1 MASFI
6 SKLFTAPH
14 SRGAESQRSARLRR
28 GVRRRP
34 EAALAVQSLEPRL
47 ALTVYAASG
56 DAGSVV
62 PLTGGGFA
70 YNIVIDDTV
79 DGSGYGRDAYL
90 QRGSDGTQYFLLDN
104 NPGFSSPKRL
114 GVQSPTLG
122 TCNTIFVTSGSRQG
136 ASNANNPAVNSS
148 TYNYTLPSA
157 SPLGVSGTVTIG
169 TPGGNLSFDY
179 SGSALSFRGGASTDG
194 GLTTW
199 TITLNNPTAWT
210 TAQYEAPTASVSLF
224 GATSTLSFNF
234 TDTVTKAPK
243 AINSAAISND
253 SYLYFHSQTNPQSFT
268 AFAGQNFDQ
277 RLIADLQPVGS
288 SVSINSPWLASLG
301 SAGDQPFYS
310 AYDGGYNAG
319 QISLYATSINVNQT
333 ATTTSRFAAG
343 STSRRQSGFNTP
355 TLTTSVAAP
364 VNAQN
369 YAIEVTGSVAGS
381 TTTHGSLLVSQ
392 TGSLLG
398 SGGGAAVSMT
408 VTSDWADI
416 RFLGQVNVGSQN
428 YLLRAIGSQDQ
439 FDFTTRSASTGIATG
454 LVSGATVAMTLGQ
467 PAGGN
472 VDLRTNIA
480 NLRFDSGVNASSIPY
495 RYTVAIDEQNALQ
508 VDAVAASSGPIS
520 LKATGDMTVVGSAIR
535 TSNDISLISSGT
547 LSIAGDIST
556 ANGNVNLDAPT
567 ITLGSVVTAG
577 GTRGVTLVSRTGD
590 TTANALTRAGGTV
603 KQTVQVASIQNVDL
617 ATNGLAAVDGVAIN
631 AGDRVLL
638 KNQTTASQNG
648 IYVASA
654 GVWTRATDAD
664 TAGELPPGFAVFV
677 SGGTQTGGWTLL
689 NPATPILGQT
699 GLQFA
704 PVSAT
709 RTYDEVKAATTASIT
724 LSGTQTVD
732 GVALVDGDRV
742 LVKNQSNTAQNGIY
756 VVSAGAWQRS
766 GDADTTAELTTGSF
780 VFVRTGGT
788 VNGGKGFALA
798 NDVVQVGT
806 SPINFA
812 DFFTAASGSTSWA
825 PARVLPDTVVATT
838 VNILLTGLQT
848 VDGVTLAGGE
858 RVLVKNQINA
868 TENGVYIA
876 AAGVW
881 SRATDAD
888 AVSGLPRSTSVYVL
902 GGTQGQNTSWQF
914 NDSTQELGTTTA
926 NSANVTNLV
935 STTGLAVGM
944 LVTGA
949 GIPGGTVI
957 ASLGSNGTSLR
968 LSQNATLSGSL
979 TALSFVK
986 NTAVVVGTDPVVFIP
1001 VGGSMTIT
1009 AAKNIAG
1016 TSLLQGA
1023 TALLTAGTGGAAA
1036 SNLNTKTNFGR
1047 ISAAAP
1053 GPIVVTNA
1061 NSVELQNVS
1070 TGTAGGITVT
1080 ADGTITALSV
1090 AATGTAGTPGN
1101 VSLTSIYGDV
1111 VAESITSNLGNIG
1124 LTSINGDVAVTK
1136 ARLASANISAS
1147 SGSITA
1153 TADSAGAVITID
1165 GRLNAAG
1172 AAGVGDISLLSNAGQ
1187 LAFTGS
1193 ANVVAADQLVISTPN
1208 SVPTI
1213 ANGAQIAAARLDLTS
1228 QFGKGVNTPPA
1239 GLGTYQDVAINRTDA
1254 GDIVFTSASDL
1265 TVEGASTS
1273 DGSISFTAPNL
1284 SITGAILPQ
1293 GPGADAD
1300 VTLSATAGNLFID
1313 NTVTSQRDVT
1323 LSAKAGE
1330 VRSSTTGN
1338 ATALVTAPRDLTV
1351 NASSVA
1357 NILAKAT
1364 GLNSTMTAAGA
1375 SLAVTDTDGL
1385 NIKSVTLSGGGGT
1398 TATFTIGSAG
1408 SGGDATIGKIDAGS
1422 TGTVT
1427 INAYGNIIEDTVDA
1441 GVADIVAGTANLNS
1455 TTGRIAVD
1463 TDVDILSAG
1472 VQQKNQNLVIN
1483 DVGSSGLELRAVVG
1497 SNNANVNVTSKGT
1510 ITATNVTTT
1519 GTITLT
1525 STDPTSDI
1533 LVNQVSSAANTVTL
1547 SAGRSILEVT
1557 PGDATPDVTGSAV
1570 VLTAGTGSINVHLAA
1585 STVAATA
1592 TTLGS
1597 SITLKD
1603 DDSLALTGI
1612 TSNAGN
1618 AITVSA
1624 GGDVTQTGG
1633 ITGGGSLAVTNAAG
1647 SVILNR
1653 VDNDVA
1659 TVSVVNPGR
1668 VITYRDAT
1676 GFGIGAAGI
1685 SGGAV
1690 TLTGN
1695 GNLTQT
1701 GLITA
1706 TSLSVTDT
1714 AESIDFDLVGNNV
1727 ASLVASNGN
1736 RPVILRTATALQVT
1750 GIQAGATFLR
1760 VGGDLTQTAAINA
1773 SSLDVTASAGAV
1785 TLDRTDNVVTTF
1797 SGSNPGRSITFTDT
1811 TGFGIGANGLNGG
1824 AVVLAGNGNLT
1835 QTGLITA
1842 TSLSV
1847 TDTAGSIDF
1856 DLVGNKIGG
1865 LSAAN
1870 GNRPVIV
1877 RTATALQVTG
1887 LQAGAAF
1894 LRVGGDLTQTA
1905 AIKASSLDVTAS
1917 AGAVTLDRSDNVVAA
1932 FSGSNPGR
1940 SISFTDTT
1948 GFGIGANGLNG
1959 GAVVLVGNGN
1969 LTQTGLITATSL
1981 SVTDTAGSI
1990 DFDLVGNKIGGL
2002 SAANGNRPV
2011 IVRTATAL
2019 QVTGLQAGAAFLRV
2033 GGDLTQTA
2041 AIKASSLDLTA
2052 SAGAVSLTNAG
2063 NSVGTLGVVSNP
2075 GGDVSFVNA
2084 GTFAT
2089 TAITAGTAA
2098 VGDGNILL
2106 KSISGDINVNGKLTA
2121 LNDRVTLEARNGTF
2135 TLAAPPV
2142 SIDAEIL
2149 VYYVLTPPTYSP
2161 GQVPTIVAA
2170 NGDLTI
2176 SQSGPITF
2184 GGYTTD
2190 GNITIT
2196 GTSVTINGL
2205 LQTTGIGKTVLITA
2219 TAGDIAFVA
2228 AGAIDNAPA
2237 LLGTT
2242 TLSATGTITALAGA
2256 KVSGA
2261 TTSLTVGQAVTFP
2274 GTIDATTL
2282 NATGAGTAISLTG
2295 SNTLGT
2301 VGITKGS
2308 DVVVNDTTGPLALS
2322 GITATGSVTVTAA
2335 GAVTQTGGIS
2345 GGALSVIANG
2355 NPITLNTQ
2363 NNSVTSFASS
2373 NGAGNIAFKDTAGG
2387 LALAVVTGGTVTID
2401 AAGAVTQ
2408 TGAVT
2413 AGAFT
2418 VNAAGNAI
2426 TLNTQ
2431 NNAVTSFASSNAA
2444 GDITFKDTAGTLA
2457 LAGVTGG
2464 TVTINAVGAVSQ
2476 TGAVN
2481 VGAFTVNAAGNGITL
2496 NTQNNAVT
2504 SFASSNGVGNI
2515 AFKDT
2520 AGGLVLAGVTGG
2532 TVTIDAV
2539 GAVSQ
2544 TGAVNATALVVNA
2557 VGKAITLNTQA
2568 NTLGSFSSSN
2578 AGGSITLA
2586 DTSGDLTLD
2595 TITSGP
2601 LTVVAAGKVL
2611 ANQVQVTGAATITTA
2626 NGGGLDVGPLANGR
2640 LTSTGQ
2646 LDLRG
2651 VQGQVR
2657 LINGGQIS
2665 GSPILVNSTYTINVG
2680 GVITT
2685 TDQLNQAVATVNTMP
2700 TIVGSTYEILVGA
2713 NLVLSQTIVANRPM
2727 TLRGTSGAITLNG
2740 SATATTGMTVNA
2752 GGSGSRIT
2760 SLAFSGFSGTGV
2772 QLNAAQNVAVSGVT
2786 VNYSGYGLSVSGAS
2800 TGSTV
2805 RGNVFN
2811 FCPNAIVLTSATGVT
2826 IGGTAAGQ
2834 PNRINS
2840 SARAGVFATGF
2851 CTGSSVIKTVFLQ
2864 TPTPYN
2870 VRAARNIRIV
2880 N

>member
-1856 DLVGNKIGG
+1856 DVVGNKIGS
-1865 LSAAN
+1865 LSASN

-1877 RTATALQVTG
+1877 RTAAALQVTG
-1887 LQAGAAF
+1887 IQAGATF

-1905 AIKASSLDVTAS
+1905 AI
-1917 AGAVTLDRSDNVVAA
+1917 N
-1932 FSGSNPGR
+1932 
-1940 SISFTDTT
+1940 
-1948 GFGIGANGLNG
+1948 
-1959 GAVVLVGNGN
+1959 
-1969 LTQTGLITATSL
+1969 
-1981 SVTDTAGSI
+1981 
-1990 DFDLVGNKIGGL
+1990 
-2002 SAANGNRPV
+2002 
-2011 IVRTATAL
+2011 
-2019 QVTGLQAGAAFLRV
+2019 
-2033 GGDLTQTA
+2033 
-2041 AIKASSLDLTA
+2041 ASSLDLTA